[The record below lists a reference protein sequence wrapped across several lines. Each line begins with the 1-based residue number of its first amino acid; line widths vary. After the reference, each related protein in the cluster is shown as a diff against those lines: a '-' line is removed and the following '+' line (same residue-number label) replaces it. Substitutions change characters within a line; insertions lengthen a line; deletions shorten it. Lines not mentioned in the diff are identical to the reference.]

1 MGPRESSAGGWRFE
15 ALASGLVAMLAL
27 VISAYTV
34 YVQRQ
39 QLKVQ
44 AWPRLTVVS
53 EVRPGTNPGE
63 MHVTFSLKNR
73 GVAPAEVRAMRLTF
87 AGEDMTDWQQWLA
100 RIKEKHDL
108 SGALPL
114 SRVSPAPLG
123 EIIGVGD
130 EYILFAA
137 DSARTAAAIISATDD
152 TSMAFCYCSVLD
164 DCWLLDLPPGASS
177 PVTRSVERCLRYD
190 TKFVGARI
198 EDSQKW
204 AERILDGR
212 EAGGGD
218 AAAEHPHPR

>member
-1 MGPRESSAGGWRFE
+1 MGQQDSREGGRTWRFE

-34 YVQRQ
+34 
-39 QLKVQ
+39 
-44 AWPRLTVVS
+44 
-53 EVRPGTNPGE
+53 
-63 MHVTFSLKNR
+63 M
-73 GVAPAEVRAMRLTF
+73 
-87 AGEDMTDWQQWLA
+87 
-100 RIKEKHDL
+100 
-108 SGALPL
+108 
-114 SRVSPAPLG
+114 G

-130 EYILFAA
+130 EYLLFTA
-137 DSARTAAAIISATDD
+137 DSARTAAAIISAADD

-177 PVTRSVERCLRYD
+177 PVTRPVERCPPYD

-218 AAAEHPHPR
+218 AAADLRDAR